1 MTISTIEPTLLGK
14 IRAARALP
22 SPPAVTARLIEL
34 GEDPN
39 VGLDQIIDVLQTDAA
54 LCARLLRLA
63 NSPLYARR
71 RRTENI
77 RQAVT
82 LLGVDAVLT
91 AALSLTMLA
100 TANGP
105 SSMPAAF
112 NRDRWKRSVHAAVC
126 CQTLAHVTRTAV
138 PGDAF
143 LGGLLQDV
151 GVQVVLRVDAET
163 YRGLAGDCSHDDL
176 VAAEIAHLG
185 ADHAA
190 IGAALLEGWRLPDKI
205 VDSVATSHDES
216 LADAAPALAR
226 LVMVGGI
233 MADAV
238 GGDLDALQRAAAL
251 AASRLDLDAEAF
263 AGALEQAGEAL
274 PDLAPILN
282 AEPPDPTLIAEM
294 AEEVLLQRMLST
306 QMATDELNDRLV
318 HMTHVAETLQV
329 DSQLDPLTGL
339 SNRRHLDQVLQA
351 EHRLSAEHG
360 FPLSLLFVDLDDFKQ
375 VNDRYGHRVGDDLL
389 VQSARR
395 ISRCIRDGDVV
406 GRYGG
411 EEFLVVL
418 SGADIASSD
427 SAADRLVRA
436 FDDRSF
442 DLGSELELHQ
452 TISIGVA
459 TLEDAAACADLG
471 DLVHAADVALYAAKR
486 SGKNRWRRCASS
498 IVTDSPGR
506 SPAASNGVR

>member
-1 MTISTIEPTLLGK
+1 MTTMIDPDLLAK

-105 SSMPAAF
+105 SSMPPTF
-112 NRDRWKRSVHAAVC
+112 SRNRWTRSVYAAVC
-126 CQTLAHVTRTAV
+126 CQTLAQHSGRAV

-143 LGGLLQDV
+143 LAGLLQDV
-151 GVQVVLRVDAET
+151 GVQVVLRVDVDT
-163 YRGLAGDCSHDDL
+163 YRALPTDCSHDDL
-176 VAAEIAHLG
+176 IAAEVEKLG
-185 ADHAA
+185 ADHAT
-190 IGAALLEGWRLPDKI
+190 IGGALLGAWRLPERI
-205 VDSVATSHDES
+205 VTAVASSHDTELGVDADPLS
-216 LADAAPALAR
+216 L
-226 LVMVGGI
+226 LVMVAGI
-233 MADAV
+233 MADGV
-238 GGDLDALQRAAAL
+238 SGDPSAIDHATDL
-251 AASRLDLDAEAF
+251 AAELLGLDTELFGAAFDAAIET
-263 AGALEQAGEAL
+263 L

-282 AEPPDPTLIAEM
+282 AKPPDPTLIAEM
-294 AEEVLLQRMLST
+294 AEDVLFHRMMST
-306 QMATDELNDRLV
+306 QTHANELNDRLAE
-318 HMTHVAETLQV
+318 MTDVAASLQLEN
-329 DSQLDPLTGL
+329 QLDPLTGL
-339 SNRRHLDQVLQA
+339 SNRRHLDEVLER
-351 EHRLSAEHG
+351 EHRLAVEHG
-360 FPLSLLFVDLDDFKQ
+360 FPMSVLFVDLDDFKQ
-375 VNDRYGHRVGDDLL
+375 VNDRYGHAVGDELL
-389 VQSARR
+389 IQSARR

-418 SGADIASSD
+418 PGANESSST
-427 SAADRLVRA
+427 SAADRLVEA
-436 FDDRSF
+436 FNGRTF
-442 DLGSELELHQ
+442 YLGPELELRQ
-452 TISIGVA
+452 TVSIGVA
-459 TLEDAAACADLG
+459 TLEDSAQYDDLT
-471 DLVHAADVALYAAKR
+471 DLVHTADVALYSAKR
-486 SGKNRWRRCASS
+486 SGKNRWRRGTGHTDFEVPAR
-498 IVTDSPGR
+498 VTDAR
-506 SPAASNGVR
+506 EITA